1 MILTTVQQ
9 LLLPTAYRRLLLLG
23 TIAAA
28 SMFMFGCTKTI
39 MVTIPHPPR
48 VDLKAYNTIGIVE
61 FASTCST
68 PLNREVTQSFLE
80 WVQAAQPGARLL
92 ELGSEELLLQGIGRK
107 ELDPVALKLI
117 GEKYHVDAVLTGLLE
132 VSEVKPNLQ
141 LSTNLAS
148 ALSSGNVSAKSYV
161 TGVLSAKLR
170 ETKSGVT
177 LWGNSGHGKWT
188 LASVGLNS
196 DKQINFGMSNKQE
209 KYSQMIRDLVRVVTA
224 DFRPTYEQREVEKD
238 H

>member
-1 MILTTVQQ
+1 MILTTLQQ
-9 LLLPTAYRRLLLLG
+9 LLPPAPYRHLLRLG

-28 SMFMFGCTKTI
+28 MFLFGCTKTI
-39 MVTIPHPPR
+39 IVTIPSR

-80 WVQAAQPGARLL
+80 WTQAAQPGFRLL
-92 ELGSEELLLQGIGRK
+92 ELGSEEQLLQGIGRK
-107 ELDPVALKLI
+107 ELDPTALKLI
-117 GEKYHVDAVLTGLLE
+117 GEKYRVDAVLTGLLD

-141 LSTNLAS
+141 ISTNLAS
-148 ALSSGNVSAKSYV
+148 ALSSGNASAKAYV
-161 TGVLSAKLR
+161 TGVLSVKLR
-170 ETKSGVT
+170 ETSSGVT

-188 LASVGLNS
+188 LASMGLNS

-224 DFRPTYEQREVEKD
+224 DFRPTYEKRKVEKD